1 MLPAGIRDM
10 NTTGAIFTYLQKRF
24 VPGLAAVTVRS
35 VSLCAAAA
43 ILAFTVLLIPASASA
58 AAWTWN
64 SAGSG
69 SPVDGGGTWNSSGT
83 NTVWWDGATNRAW
96 VNTNLAY
103 FGNGGT
109 AGTVTLGINPTVTGL
124 VFNALSGAGNAYTIG
139 NVPGNGTITLTPS
152 AYIIVSSTATS
163 VINSA
168 ISNTGSNYVKGT
180 GNLSIAGS
188 ITVGNFQYLGAA
200 TPGDYSL
207 GSGTLQLSSNVTT
220 TSGEFNCDQG
230 TMSLVGNA
238 NVNAQGSVRIG
249 FFLGTTTGGWLDSGY
264 GVLNIKDNA
273 VLTVTNGIFVVGNGP
288 GSAGVFGNFGGVGTV
303 NQSGGTLFV
312 VSNQRVAIGN
322 NGKSGEVNSYNLS
335 GGLLSYGGT
344 NFDLGYASQLTGVM
358 NISGGTATLYVVT
371 IGGRSISAY
380 LPAGILNLS
389 GGLLQLGAGGLNT
402 ASGLYTVNLGGGA
415 LAASNSWASSLNMN
429 LTNSSSYTT
438 FDTRTNTITLSGT
451 LSGIGG
457 LTKDGAGSLI
467 LTGPNTYTGTTT
479 INAGTISWTIA
490 DAIPDNTSLV
500 IANGATGDLS
510 FVEST
515 YAKVSSLTLGGTN
528 VPAGLYGAVNYP
540 SYLTGTGYIGVN
552 TPDILWGFKLN
563 GTNYILVQEQ

>member
-1 MLPAGIRDM
+1 
-10 NTTGAIFTYLQKRF
+10 
-24 VPGLAAVTVRS
+24 
-35 VSLCAAAA
+35 
-43 ILAFTVLLIPASASA
+43 
-58 AAWTWN
+58 
-64 SAGSG
+64 
-69 SPVDGGGTWNSSGT
+69 
-83 NTVWWDGATNRAW
+83 
-96 VNTNLAY
+96 
-103 FGNGGT
+103 
-109 AGTVTLGINPTVTGL
+109 
-124 VFNALSGAGNAYTIG
+124 
-139 NVPGNGTITLTPS
+139 
-152 AYIIVSSTATS
+152 
-163 VINSA
+163 
-168 ISNTGSNYVKGT
+168 
-180 GNLSIAGS
+180 
-188 ITVGNFQYLGAA
+188 
-200 TPGDYSL
+200 
-207 GSGTLQLSSNVTT
+207 
-220 TSGEFNCDQG
+220 
-230 TMSLVGNA
+230 MSLVGNA
-238 NVNAQGSVRIG
+238 NINAQGSVSIG